1 IHIPGENMAPGCTMG
16 RKQAG
21 EGSVMLWTM
30 FCWET
35 LGPAIHVDVTLTRTT
50 CKPCTPFHG
59 NDLNPIKHL
68 WDVLNKQIRSMETS
82 PKILQDLKDPLPD
95 TTAHLQGSSGVHAST
110 GQGCFVSKRGTNTI
124 LGRACSRISGDYVM
138 MSYPGYPPQ
147 SGAYPSQAGGYPPQA
162 GGYPPQPGMYPPAA
176 GGYPPQ
182 AGGYPPQAGG
192 YPPQPGS
199 FPGQP
204 GAFPSLPPG
213 GWGAPGAPGMP
224 GFNAS
229 NLPAM
234 ANDISTALGGFNPN
248 ASMFSQVAT
257 GGPGPYPN
265 QQPFGLSP
273 QPGGS
278 MPQAPGMGYPGGPA
292 PGQPMPGYPQA
303 PSPNPPMQGYPQA
316 PAANPSMP
324 GYPQAPA
331 TNPSMPGYPQ
341 APATNPSMPGYPQG
355 PSYPNAPATNPSM
368 PTYGGGAPA
377 VPTINRGFRGTIPD
391 FPGADP
397 LKDVEVLRKAM
408 KGFGTDEQAIIN
420 LLGSRSCRQRV
431 PLLVT
436 YKTAYGKDLVK
447 DLKSELSGNFEKLV
461 LAMLKTPAQF
471 DASELKEAIKGAGT
485 DEACLVEILSS
496 RTNAEIREINQI
508 YKAENKKSLED
519 AISGDTSGHFRRLLI
534 SLAQGNRDER
544 ETVDISLAKQDAQ
557 TLYQAGESKLGT
569 DESKFNAVLCA
580 RSKPHLRAVF
590 QEYQQMCGRDLQKSI
605 EREMSG
611 DLESGMLAVVKC
623 IKDTPAYFAE
633 RLHKAMKG
641 LGTKDRTLIRI
652 MVSRSEIDLLDIRQA
667 YLKMYGKSL
676 YTDISGDTSGDYKKL
691 LLKLCGGSD

>member
-1 IHIPGENMAPGCTMG
+1 
-16 RKQAG
+16 
-21 EGSVMLWTM
+21 
-30 FCWET
+30 
-35 LGPAIHVDVTLTRTT
+35 
-50 CKPCTPFHG
+50 
-59 NDLNPIKHL
+59 
-68 WDVLNKQIRSMETS
+68 
-82 PKILQDLKDPLPD
+82 
-95 TTAHLQGSSGVHAST
+95 
-110 GQGCFVSKRGTNTI
+110 
-124 LGRACSRISGDYVM
+124 
-138 MSYPGYPPQ
+138 MSYPGYPP
-147 SGAYPSQAGGYPPQA
+147 QAGGYPPQA
-162 GGYPPQPGMYPPAA
+162 GGYPPQDGGYPSQPGMYPPQAGGYPPQA

-192 YPPQPGS
+192 YPPQPGAY
-199 FPGQP
+199 PGQP
-204 GAFPSLPPG
+204 GVFPPLPSG

-224 GFNAS
+224 GFNPG

-234 ANDISTALGGFNPN
+234 
-248 ASMFSQVAT
+248 
-257 GGPGPYPN
+257 
-265 QQPFGLSP
+265 
-273 QPGGS
+273 PGGA

-292 PGQPMPGYPQA
+292 PGQSMPGYPQA
-303 PSPNPPMQGYPQA
+303 PSPNPSMPGYPQA
-316 PAANPSMP
+316 PSPNPSMP
-324 GYPQAPA
+324 GYPQAPSA
-331 TNPSMPGYPQ
+331 
-341 APATNPSMPGYPQG
+341 NPSMPGYPQG
-355 PSYPNAPATNPSM
+355 PSLNPSVPNYPNVPGTNPSM
-368 PTYGGGAPA
+368 PVYGGGAPV
-377 VPTINRGFRGTIPD
+377 VPGLNRGFRGTITD

-420 LLGSRSCRQRV
+420 LLGSRSNRQRV

-471 DASELKEAIKGAGT
+471 AAQELKDAIKGAGT
-485 DEACLVEILSS
+485 DEACLIEILSS
-496 RTNAEIREINQI
+496 RTNAEIREINQV
-508 YKAENKKSLED
+508 YKAEYKKSLED

-557 TLYQAGESKLGT
+557 TLYQAGENKLGT
-569 DESKFNAVLCA
+569 DESKFNAILCA
-580 RSKPHLRAVF
+580 RSKSHLRAVF
-590 QEYQQMCGRDLQKSI
+590 QEYQSMCGRDIEKSI

-633 RLHKAMKG
+633 RLYKSMKG
-641 LGTKDRTLIRI
+641 LGTKDRTLVRI
-652 MVSRSEIDLLDIRQA
+652 MVSRSEVDMLDIRQA
-667 YLKMYGKSL
+667 YVRTYGKSL